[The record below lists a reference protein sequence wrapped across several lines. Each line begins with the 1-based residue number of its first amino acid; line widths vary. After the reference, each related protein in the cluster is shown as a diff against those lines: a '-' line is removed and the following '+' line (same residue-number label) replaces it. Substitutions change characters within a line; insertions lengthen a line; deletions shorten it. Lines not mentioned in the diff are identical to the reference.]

1 MTGKKEVGIV
11 MRAIGQEPTEEEI
24 TNLVKEVDRAETGR
38 LSFNDFLALLAH
50 ICEVGSFYCALCF
63 DL

>member
-1 MTGKKEVGIV
+1 

-24 TNLVKEVDRAETGR
+24 ENLVKEVDRTGTGR

-50 ICEVGSFYCALCF
+50 ICQVCFYNLTS
-63 DL
+63 LVMVS